1 MFIIF
6 QPAANVNNEIWL
18 VVLWLWINVV
28 DLGVG
33 WLAVYI
39 IYMYGKIRQAHIQC
53 YNITMNVLEYAKGVE
68 KLVDPMM
75 VGKTHYLQ
83 TRLAKLPVCL
93 QRKIVTSATKK
104 ATKMPFVVEPYCTF
118 LFYEVPD
125 PARIQKF
132 MPDGFVPARSAV
144 FSGDAEKYYGIVSM
158 FRIHTSVFWG
168 ARAEYYL
175 VAENTATGLLS
186 WVMMDCISDTISY
199 DEAHGLKS
207 PDCIGAVMT
216 TTCEGD
222 FVCEMK
228 SRDGAKKVECVANLM
243 HAKMRPLNQRL
254 WIEGNTSIAY
264 GRLAGEPD
272 GDLFS
277 LTFFP
282 EEMAQALDVPL
293 ADVAHYGVASS
304 RTGKFGAVL
313 DRVVSF
319 PFAQHMLSDA
329 PGVHTH
335 YGNEE
340 ALRAAA
346 EAVKFSKIKTL
357 GRK

>member
-1 MFIIF
+1 
-6 QPAANVNNEIWL
+6 
-18 VVLWLWINVV
+18 
-28 DLGVG
+28 
-33 WLAVYI
+33 
-39 IYMYGKIRQAHIQC
+39 
-53 YNITMNVLEYAKGVE
+53 MNVLEYAKGVE

-75 VGKTHYLQ
+75 VGNTHYLQ
-83 TRLAKLPVCL
+83 TRLAKLPVWA
-93 QRKIVTSATKK
+93 QRKIITSATKK
-104 ATKMPFVVEPYCTF
+104 ADKMPFVVEPYCSF

-125 PARIQKF
+125 PKKIEKF
-132 MPDGFVPARSAV
+132 MPEGFVPAKSCV
-144 FSGDAEKYYGIVSM
+144 FEGDEEKYYGVVSM

-175 VAENTATGLLS
+175 MAENTETGLLS
-186 WVMMDCISDTISY
+186 WVMMDYISDTISY

-207 PDCIGAVMT
+207 PDCRAVVMT

-222 FVCEMK
+222 FVCEM
-228 SRDGAKKVECVANLM
+228 RNLDGSKKVECTASLM
-243 HAKMRPLNQRL
+243 GAKMRDLNQRL

-282 EEMAQALDVPL
+282 EEMKRALDIPL
-293 ADVAHYGVASS
+293 KDVKHYAVASA

-313 DRVVSF
+313 DKVVSF

-329 PGVHTH
+329 PGASTH
-335 YGNEE
+335 YGSEE
-340 ALRAAA
+340 ALRAAV
-346 EAVKFSKIKTL
+346 EKVDFKKIKTL
-357 GRK
+357 GE